1 MNYFTFRALK
11 ETLSQMQE
19 TDLCVPARARRDS
32 GERVSASAPQG
43 RRGAL
48 STRARDRHAFARLTD
63 DDAVSS
69 STRRIAQITG

>member
-19 TDLCVPARARRDS
+19 TDLCVRARARRDA
-32 GERVSASAPQG
+32 GERFSASARRG
-43 RRGAL
+43 RRGCTLDA
-48 STRARDRHAFARLTD
+48 RARPNAFARPTD
-63 DDAVSS
+63 DDIVSS